1 MMAWSKFLNLLSFY
15 LSSIW
20 AIYEHIITSSVNS
33 NGVPILVKLIEIFLR
48 LYFWFCGLS
57 PCTVDLDDQTT
68 MHFWTTNHRRFDKPN
83 LVMVHGYGGNSIWQF
98 LGQIGPLSKA
108 FNLYL
113 PDLLF
118 FGKSYT
124 KRSDRSEVFQA
135 NCVVEGL
142 KRLGLNRFSL
152 YGISYGGYVAYRMAE
167 MCPEEVEKVVII
179 SSGIIWTEKQKE
191 ELLYKK
197 YGRNGLEIVLP
208 QSPHDLRLLL
218 NLSVYKFDPL
228 KWVPDLV
235 LRTFVQVSFLFTSW
249 IACFKLIYEP
259 NIILSV
265 FENKGK

>member
-1 MMAWSKFLNLLSFY
+1 MARSKFLNPISLYKNHISRLL
-15 LSSIW
+15 
-20 AIYEHIITSSVNS
+20 NS
-33 NGVPILVKLIEIFLR
+33 NNGVPIFVRLIEVFLG

-68 MHFWTTNHRRFDKPN
+68 MHFWTANHRRFDKPD

-98 LGQIGPLSKA
+98 LGQVGPLSKA

-135 NCVVEGL
+135 KCVVNGL

-167 MCPEEVEKVVII
+167 MCQNEVDKVVIV
-179 SSGIIWTEKQKE
+179 SSGIVWTEDQKD
-191 ELLYKK
+191 ELIYEKHE
-197 YGRNGLEIVLP
+197 RNALEILLP
-208 QSPHDLRLLL
+208 ETTRDLRLLV

-228 KWVPDLV
+228 KWVPDLI
-235 LRTFVQVSFLFTSW
+235 LRKLLQVTNFLSSW
-249 IACFKLIYEP
+249 D
-259 NIILSV
+259 
-265 FENKGK
+265 